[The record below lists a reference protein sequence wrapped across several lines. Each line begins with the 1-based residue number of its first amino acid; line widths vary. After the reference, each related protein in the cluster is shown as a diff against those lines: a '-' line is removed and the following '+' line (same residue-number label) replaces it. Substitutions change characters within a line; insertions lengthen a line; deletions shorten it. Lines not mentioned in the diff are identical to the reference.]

1 MEGHEVYSALVLQ
14 LLTHNYKSQK
24 IVLEFLILHITSVT
38 VFLKVQSCKLYY
50 SKYMV
55 TSA

>member
-50 SKYMV
+50 SKYVV